1 VGRRSFTEQD
11 VEKLAREDLQR
22 RMKSLKLNLQNQGLA
37 EESQSLPSFGPD
49 SAGRGTASRER
60 TRRAGAGPTA
70 RPASARTTQR
80 RTAADGKRSGGGAR
94 AAAERR
100 PRSARE
106 PNPRGKAEQLA
117 ELGTCKV
124 GDTYRVAKK
133 VMVRAG
139 PELDSERLS
148 TLTAGETLVVLE
160 TWQSR
165 EGQLRV
171 RCDAGWTSVYSK
183 DGASRL
189 LQKTVRHPFQD
200 SFSQADER
208 LCAGWAL
215 TARTQSLAQNGTCTH
230 LSGRV

>member
-1 VGRRSFTEQD
+1 MRIY
-11 VEKLAREDLQR
+11 
-22 RMKSLKLNLQNQGLA
+22 
-37 EESQSLPSFGPD
+37 
-49 SAGRGTASRER
+49 
-60 TRRAGAGPTA
+60 
-70 RPASARTTQR
+70 
-80 RTAADGKRSGGGAR
+80 
-94 AAAERR
+94 
-100 PRSARE
+100 
-106 PNPRGKAEQLA
+106 
-117 ELGTCKV
+117 
-124 GDTYRVAKK
+124 TYRYPRVLEDNRFRFDTIL
-133 VMVRAG
+133 V
-139 PELDSERLS
+139 D
-148 TLTAGETLVVLE
+148 LVVLE

>member
-1 VGRRSFTEQD
+1 
-11 VEKLAREDLQR
+11 
-22 RMKSLKLNLQNQGLA
+22 M
-37 EESQSLPSFGPD
+37 
-49 SAGRGTASRER
+49 
-60 TRRAGAGPTA
+60 
-70 RPASARTTQR
+70 
-80 RTAADGKRSGGGAR
+80 
-94 AAAERR
+94 
-100 PRSARE
+100 
-106 PNPRGKAEQLA
+106 
-117 ELGTCKV
+117 

-215 TARTQSLAQNGTCTH
+215 TARTQSLAQNGRGTH
-230 LSGRV
+230 LFGL